1 MTVSQLIAVLNW
13 MPMDYKVVYM
23 NEEIETVTINDE
35 WYPGD
40 SCNPNVEPISV
51 VQVE

>member
-1 MTVSQLIAVLNW
+1 MTVAQLIGVLSW
-13 MPMDYKVVYM
+13 MPQDYKVVY
-23 NEEIETVTINDE
+23 ECCEVETVKVNDE

-40 SCNPNVEPISV
+40 PCNPNVEPISV